1 MQHTATGMETYY
13 LMIDQGQTIRG
24 LQREFNSHFP
34 FLKIEF
40 IREQSVKGS
49 RDPKNLVI
57 TRDEVISELQKK
69 SLLGSISYNNMTT
82 VHELENTFLTNY
94 GLNVQVFRK
103 SGNIWLVT
111 TSTDDWTLEQQ
122 NEEGR
127 SIAQHLNIEPEDL
140 NDHDVY

>member
-40 IREQSVKGS
+40 IREQSVKGI

-69 SLLGSISYNNMTT
+69 SLLGSISYNN
-82 VHELENTFLTNY
+82 
-94 GLNVQVFRK
+94 
-103 SGNIWLVT
+103 
-111 TSTDDWTLEQQ
+111 
-122 NEEGR
+122 
-127 SIAQHLNIEPEDL
+127 
-140 NDHDVY
+140 